1 MNSCSDANS
10 TATAGW
16 KLYGIL
22 KRRLCDV
29 VYRAMLAD
37 QNQSLSAVA

>member
-1 MNSCSDANS
+1 MEA
-10 TATAGW
+10 
-16 KLYGIL
+16 LQIL